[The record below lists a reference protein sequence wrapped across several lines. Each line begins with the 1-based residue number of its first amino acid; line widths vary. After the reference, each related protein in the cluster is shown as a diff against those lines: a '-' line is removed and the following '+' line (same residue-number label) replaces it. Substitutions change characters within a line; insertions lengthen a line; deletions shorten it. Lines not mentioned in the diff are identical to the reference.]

1 MKRPI
6 VWFFACST
14 FLALGS
20 IAPGCGEDAKTQTT
34 GTAGSGGTAT
44 GTSGSGGTGGDG
56 TGGGT
61 GGGGTGGSSGTG
73 GTAGQ
78 AGSTPDSGADSG
90 GTTVT
95 CGTRTCADIE
105 VMGMMLLAC
114 CPQGET
120 NACGGSFGGAFC
132 LTTTPG
138 TPNPACPDVMLMGLT
153 LPGCCGVT
161 GFCGAELS
169 TLGPLGCN
177 DFSAATGGTPT
188 PCRGDAAP

>member
-6 VWFFACST
+6 TWFFACST

-20 IAPGCGEDAKTQTT
+20 VAPGCGDGAKTQTT
-34 GTAGSGGTAT
+34 GTGGNGGATTGSSGSGGTA
-44 GTSGSGGTGGDG
+44 GDG
-56 TGGGT
+56 TGGGA
-61 GGGGTGGSSGTG
+61 GGSGTGGSSGTA
-73 GTAGQ
+73 GTGGQ
-78 AGSTPDSGADSG
+78 AGTPDSGADSG
-90 GTTVT
+90 GTGVN
-95 CGTRTCADIE
+95 CGTRTCANIE
-105 VMGMMLLAC
+105 VMGMMLSAC
-114 CPQGET
+114 CPQGEM
-120 NACGGSFGGAFC
+120 NACGGSFGAGFC

-138 TPNPACPDVMLMGLT
+138 TPNPACPDVMLMGFM

-169 TLGPLGCN
+169 TVGPLGCN